1 MTDRCRACSALL
13 PEDILIRFE
22 NMPKSAQFFP
32 VAESVINDTG
42 VSIILKECCCCGLVQ
57 AIGDPVPYYRDVIR
71 ASAVS
76 AEMKEFRTYQFR
88 NWVDKYGLSKKK
100 VIEIGSGYGEYL
112 EIAKLSGAEVCGLEH
127 DPKAV
132 KTAVNNG
139 LKMNEGYVENNLT
152 EINGAPYDGFFCLNF
167 LEHIPKP
174 AEFLQGIAKNLSD
187 EGVGLIEVPNFDM
200 MLDKSMYSEF
210 IQDHLSYFTSETL
223 VNLLCNNGF
232 EVVSIKEIWYR
243 YILSAEV
250 KKRKKTNVDAMSE
263 RLILLRQKVHSYLES
278 CKNRGIKVAS
288 WGAGHQ
294 ALANLSLLN
303 MADDI
308 EYVIDSA
315 KFKQNKLT
323 PATHINIVAPEVLDT
338 SNIGAV
344 IIMAGGYSQEISSF
358 LKRTNPQIE
367 RSILGDDFIVIQEE
381 TEVD

>member
-1 MTDRCRACSALL
+1 MNDRCRACSALL

-22 NMPKSAQFFP
+22 NMPKSAQLFP

-42 VSIILKECCCCGLVQ
+42 VSIILKECRCCGLVQ

-76 AEMKEFRTYQFR
+76 TEMKEFREHQFR
-88 NWVDKYGLSKKK
+88 NWVDKYGLLKKR
-100 VIEIGSGYGEYL
+100 VIEIGRGDGGYL
-112 EIAKLSGAEVCGLEH
+112 EIAKFSGADVCGLEH
-127 DPKAV
+127 DQTAV
-132 KTAVNNG
+132 KTAINNG

-152 EINGAPYDGFFCLNF
+152 EIKGAPYDGFFCLNF

-174 AEFLQGIAKNLSD
+174 AEFLQGIANNLSD
-187 EGVGLIEVPNFDM
+187 EGVGLVEVPNFDM

-263 RLILLRQKVHSYLES
+263 RLIFLKQKVHSYLES

-323 PATHINIVAPEVLDT
+323 PATHINIVAPEILDK
-338 SNIGAV
+338 SDVGAI

-367 RSILGDDFIVIQEE
+367 RSILGDDFNVM
-381 TEVD
+381 